1 MKSVIFLTMV
11 GLIVLCVAE
20 ANAKPT
26 ASDDGTDSH
35 PDPAEE
41 MARDEEDAPE
51 QRDDGKSKDKFNLSG
66 VV

>member
-26 ASDDGTDSH
+26 ASDDGTDGH

-51 QRDDGKSKDKFNLSG
+51 QRVGKSKDKFNLSG